1 MFAGLN
7 HVLFGL
13 EQSPFLF
20 YCAAFVFGAC
30 IGSFLNVVIYRLPVM
45 MEREFKESCEEYFE
59 CTCES
64 QTEGVNE
71 KIFTLSKPRSRCPG
85 CGRQIKAW
93 ENLPIISYLLMRGKC
108 TGCKQK
114 ISIQYPLVELFVGL
128 LSVALAIKFGVSL
141 QFLAA
146 FAMTAALVAMSGI
159 DIKVQ
164 LLPDS
169 MTLPFLWLGLLIS
182 LIGGGLF
189 VDPQTAIVGAALG
202 YLSLWSVY
210 HIFKLAT
217 GKEGMGYGDFKL
229 LAMLGAWMGA
239 SMLPLII
246 ILSALAGS
254 VIGLGLIVFQGRD
267 KATPLPFGPY
277 LAIAGWIAFLWGDRI
292 MSAYL
297 SQF

>member
-1 MFAGLN
+1 MTLITTAL
-7 HVLFGL
+7 HGL

-20 YCAAFVFGAC
+20 YCSAFLFGAC
-30 IGSFLNVVIYRLPVM
+30 IGSFLNVVIYRLPIM
-45 MEREFKESCEEYFE
+45 MEREFKENCEEYFD

-71 KIFTLSKPRSRCPG
+71 KVFTLSKPRSRCPG

-108 TGCKQK
+108 TGCKQH
-114 ISIQYPLVELFVGL
+114 ISIQYPLVELLVGV
-128 LSVALAIKFGVSL
+128 LSVALAMKFGVSL

-189 VDPQTAIVGAALG
+189 VDPETAIIGAALG

-210 HIFKLAT
+210 HLFKLAT

-229 LAMLGAWMGA
+229 LAMLGAWTGA

-246 ILSALAGS
+246 MLSALAGS
-254 VIGLGLIVFQGRD
+254 VIGLGLIMFQGRD

-292 MSAYL
+292 MGAYL

>member
-1 MFAGLN
+1 MSFSTII
-7 HVLFGL
+7 FGL

-30 IGSFLNVVIYRLPVM
+30 IGSFLNVVIYRLPIM

>member
-1 MFAGLN
+1 M
-7 HVLFGL
+7 
-13 EQSPFLF
+13 
-20 YCAAFVFGAC
+20 
-30 IGSFLNVVIYRLPVM
+30 
-45 MEREFKESCEEYFE
+45 
-59 CTCES
+59 
-64 QTEGVNE
+64 
-71 KIFTLSKPRSRCPG
+71 
-85 CGRQIKAW
+85 
-93 ENLPIISYLLMRGKC
+93 
-108 TGCKQK
+108 
-114 ISIQYPLVELFVGL
+114 
-128 LSVALAIKFGVSL
+128 KFGVSL

-146 FAMTAALVAMSGI
+146 FAMTSALVAMSGI

-189 VDPQTAIVGAALG
+189 VSPQNAIIGAALG

-210 HIFKLAT
+210 HLFKLAT

-254 VIGLGLIVFQGRD
+254 VIGLGLILFQGRD
-267 KATPLPFGPY
+267 KAIPLPFGPY

-292 MSAYL
+292 MGAYL

>member
-1 MFAGLN
+1 MQESLGYILLGLQ
-7 HVLFGL
+7 
-13 EQSPFLF
+13 QSPFLF
-20 YCAAFVFGAC
+20 YCCAFLFGAC
-30 IGSFLNVVIYRLPVM
+30 VGSFLNVVIYRLPIM
-45 MEREFKESCEEYFE
+45 MEREFKASCEEYFD

-71 KIFTLSKPRSRCPG
+71 QVFTLAKPRSRCPS

-108 TGCKQK
+108 TGCKQH
-114 ISIQYPLVELFVGL
+114 ISMQYPLVELLVG
-128 LSVALAIKFGVSL
+128 ALTVVLAVKFGVSL

-169 MTLPFLWLGLLIS
+169 MTLPLLWLGLLIS

-189 VDPQTAIVGAALG
+189 VSPQSAIIGAALG

-210 HIFKLAT
+210 HLFKLAT

-254 VIGLGLIVFQGRD
+254 VIGLGLILFQGRD

-292 MSAYL
+292 MGAYL